1 MNPRFFYEFFKHP
14 LELGA
19 VFESGPVLVKSVC
32 EKINGKR
39 ILELGAGRG
48 PITRGI
54 LRVLPEDGKLISL
67 EINPY
72 LYSYLEEIKDK
83 RFTPLL
89 ADATALEDL
98 AIENHFDCIVSGL
111 PLSNMDYTSVDN
123 ILGFSSQRK
132 RFIQYKY
139 RSGVKLLSQYFNS
152 ITSKNIWFNLPPAV
166 VYTCSNVKT
175 DILDN

>member
-19 VFESGPVLVKSVC
+19 IFESGPILIKAVC
-32 EKINGKR
+32 DEIHGKR

-48 PITRGI
+48 PITKGI
-54 LRVLPEDGKLISL
+54 LKNLPEDGKLISI

-72 LYSYLEEIKDK
+72 LYSHLEEIKDN

-89 ADATALEDL
+89 ADATDLEEL
-98 AIENHFDCIVSGL
+98 AIENHFDCIISGL
-111 PLSNMDYTSVDN
+111 PLSNMDYSSIDK
-123 ILGFSSQRK
+123 ILGFSSLRD

-139 RSGVKLLSQYFNS
+139 KSSDHILNHYFNS
-152 ITSKNIWFNLPPAV
+152 VKSKNIWLNLPPAV
-166 VYTCSNVKT
+166 VYTCSNIDM
-175 DILDN
+175 DILS